1 MPRIAC
7 ILVDNFPIAALIR
20 SDSALGVVPLVICE
34 SRAAHSEI
42 LFVSELALKHGV
54 RAGMTLAQ
62 ARSMT
67 SNLAAMPRSE
77 AAERSAA
84 EAIADAAESVS
95 PIVEPGENGC
105 AWLDLSGLGRFYESE
120 EEIASELMRRVQRVG
135 MDAAVGIAANREIA
149 HLAACCGGIRVIPP
163 RREREFIDWLPID
176 SLNLAAR
183 EGGEELEATLAR
195 WGLKRLGDLARLDPD
210 ALGSRL
216 GRRGIALVR
225 LARGESQRPLH
236 PRRRAEIFTESVEL
250 EYGVETL
257 EPLVFIMRA
266 ILDRL
271 VERLELRGL
280 VAGDLLLTLGLAD
293 RRINTRRVAIAAP
306 TNDVRAILTLINLS
320 LESAP
325 PDAPAD
331 AIRIEI
337 TPRVPRPAQADMFL
351 PPAPAPDKLETS
363 IARLAVLCGPDNV
376 GMLAPDNGHRPEAVR
391 LDAFQPPPPA
401 PNPARLESTDNI
413 TRLVIRAIR
422 PAMEVEVMSVR
433 GVPEFVR
440 GPKLGARVISIAG
453 PWRRDGE
460 WWREGGNGSSPH
472 ATAFCRD
479 YYEMELDDGCV
490 YRAFRDPRSDKWF
503 VDGVYD

>member
-1 MPRIAC
+1 MSRIAC
-7 ILVDNFPIAALIR
+7 ILVADFPIAALIR
-20 SDSALGVVPLVICE
+20 SDSALAGVPLVISE
-34 SRAAHSEI
+34 NPAAHAEI
-42 LFVSELALKHGV
+42 LFVSEVAARQGV

-62 ARSMT
+62 ARSMAAQ
-67 SNLAAMPRSE
+67 LVAMPRSP
-77 AAERSAA
+77 ASERSAA

-95 PIVEPGENGC
+95 PVVEPGDDGC

-120 EEIASELMRRVQRVG
+120 EAIASELMRRVQRIG

-149 HLAACCGGIRVIPP
+149 HLAACCGGMRVIPE
-163 RREREFIDWLPID
+163 RREREFIDWLPLD

-183 EGGEELEATLAR
+183 DGGEELEMTLAR

-216 GRRGIALVR
+216 GRRGIELVR
-225 LARGESQRPLH
+225 LARGESPRPLH
-236 PRRRAEIFTESVEL
+236 PRRRTEVFTESIEL
-250 EYGVETL
+250 EYGIETI
-257 EPLVFIMRA
+257 EPLAFVMRA

-271 VERLELRGL
+271 IDRMDMRGL

-306 TNDVRAILTLINLS
+306 TNDIRAILTLITLS

-325 PDAPAD
+325 PEAPAES
-331 AIRIEI
+331 IRIEI
-337 TPRVPRPAQADMFL
+337 TPRIPRPAQADMFL
-351 PPAPAPDKLETS
+351 PPAPAPDRLETT
-363 IARLAVLCGPDNV
+363 IARLAALCGPENV
-376 GMLAPDNGHRPEAVR
+376 GMITADNSHRPEAVR
-391 LDAFQPPPPA
+391 LDAFQPPPPC
-401 PNPARLESTDNI
+401 PNPARIAPVDNI

-433 GVPEFVR
+433 GMPEFVR

-460 WWREGGNGSSPH
+460 WWRNGDGESHQP
-472 ATAFCRD
+472 AFCRD
-479 YYEMELDDGCV
+479 YYELELDDGCI
-490 YRAFRDPRSDKWF
+490 YRAFRDPRSDRWF

>member
-1 MPRIAC
+1 MSRIAC
-7 ILVDNFPIAALIR
+7 ILVAHFPIAALIR
-20 SDSALGVVPLVICE
+20 SDTSLASVPLVISE
-34 SRAAHSEI
+34 NLAAHAEI
-42 LFVSELALKHGV
+42 LFVSEVAARQGV
-54 RAGMTLAQ
+54 RAGMTIAQ
-62 ARSMT
+62 ARAMAAQ
-67 SNLAAMPRSE
+67 LVAMPRSS
-77 AAERSAA
+77 AAERSAS

-95 PIVEPGENGC
+95 PVVEPCDDGY

-120 EEIASELMRRVQRVG
+120 EAIALELVRRVRCVG

-149 HLAACCGGIRVIPP
+149 HLAACCGGMRVIPS
-163 RREREFIDWLPID
+163 RREREFIDWLPLD

-183 EGGEELEATLAR
+183 DGGEELEMTLSR

-210 ALGSRL
+210 GLGSRL
-216 GRRGIALVR
+216 GRRGIELVR
-225 LARGESQRPLH
+225 LARGESPRPLH
-236 PRRRAEIFTESVEL
+236 PRRRTEVFTESVEL
-250 EYGVETL
+250 EYGIETL
-257 EPLVFIMRA
+257 EPLAFVMRA

-271 VERLELRGL
+271 IQRMELRGL

-306 TNDVRAILTLINLS
+306 TNDIRAILTLITLS
-320 LESAP
+320 LESSP
-325 PDAPAD
+325 PEAPAES
-331 AIRIEI
+331 IRIEI

-351 PPAPAPDKLETS
+351 PPAPAPDRLETT
-363 IARLAVLCGPDNV
+363 IARLAALCGPENV
-376 GMLAPDNGHRPEAVR
+376 GRLTADNTNRPEAVR
-391 LDAFQPPPPA
+391 LEAFQPPPPC
-401 PNPARLESTDNI
+401 PNPSRIAPVDNI

-460 WWREGGNGSSPH
+460 WWRSANHESHVP
-472 ATAFCRD
+472 AFCRD
-479 YYEMELDDGCV
+479 YYELELDDGCI
-490 YRAFRDPRSDKWF
+490 YRAYRDPRLDRWF